1 MFNFFAFI
9 TYACIVSF
17 TPGPNNI
24 MVLAYSTKNGHKKTL
39 PFRLGVSTGFFI
51 ILVLSIFFNQLL
63 VQLLPKA
70 QLVMRLVGTAFMLY
84 LAFKFSGIQLPS
96 TLKKQSTKAEK
107 TIPLTY
113 RTGILLQFVN
123 PKGLLVGLTII
134 SSFIAPYFQNY
145 LVQIAFSILLSLI
158 ALAATSSWALFGTI
172 FNRFLSQYE
181 RPFNLV
187 MSLLLIYSALSISGI
202 LH

>member
-1 MFNFFAFI
+1 MFNLFTFI

-24 MVLAYSTKNGHKKTL
+24 MVLAYATKKGHKKTL
-39 PFRLGVSTGFFI
+39 PFRLGVATGFFI
-51 ILVLSIFFNQLL
+51 ILVLSVFFNQVL

-70 QLVMRLVGTAFMLY
+70 QLIMRFIGTAFMLY

-96 TLKKQSTKAEK
+96 SWNKKSKK
-107 TIPLTY
+107 TEQTIALTY
-113 RTGILLQFVN
+113 RTGIFLQLVN

-134 SSFIAPYFQNY
+134 PTFIAPYFSNY
-145 LVQIAFSILLSLI
+145 FMQIAFALLLSLI
-158 ALAATSSWALFGTI
+158 ALAATTSWAIFGTM
-172 FNRFLSQYE
+172 FNRFITQYE

-187 MSLLLIYSALSISGI
+187 MSLLLVYSALSISGI